1 MWHIKTESDRCTEH
15 HDLDYLKK
23 CGPHNAFFFF
33 FARGVWKAKESFAK
47 FRGAL
52 TLKMIRLDDL
62 VPGEHCEEITKN
74 PKTERYT
81 LYETPCSGLSF
92 RVCCF
97 CIFEF

>member
-1 MWHIKTESDRCTEH
+1 MH
-15 HDLDYLKK
+15 
-23 CGPHNAFFFF
+23 FFFF